1 MCRSEMRAAIYREF
15 PGRITVEEVPDPE
28 SPADG
33 VVIEVGASGL
43 CRSDVHGWQG
53 RDPDVE
59 LPMVPGH
66 ELAGV
71 VHEVG
76 ADVERWS
83 VGDRVTVP
91 FCCGCGVC
99 DQCRT
104 GNTQICDDYFQPG
117 FTAWGS
123 FAQRVAI
130 PAADLNLIGLPDD
143 FDYPEAAILGCRF
156 ITAYRAVV
164 ERGRLRPGEW
174 LAVHGCGGLGL
185 SAVAIGAATR
195 ARVVAID
202 INEEALTLARLLGAE
217 ETINATGGSVAD
229 AVLAAT
235 DGGAHVSID
244 AMGSAEVAA
253 SAVLGLRKLGRH
265 VQAGLLN
272 EGPAALPMDAVI
284 SRELEI
290 LGSHGMSVHSYDDVF
305 ALVEGVDL
313 SRLIT
318 RRLSLDE
325 LPAAMEQMLG
335 FGRAGISVVTEF

>member
-1 MCRSEMRAAIYREF
+1 MRAAIYSDFAGPILIDELA
-15 PGRITVEEVPDPE
+15 DPE
-28 SPADG
+28 PTVDG
-33 VVIEVGASGL
+33 VVIEVKASGL
-43 CRSDVHGWQG
+43 CRSDVHGWLG
-53 RDPDVE
+53 HDPDIE

-66 ELAGV
+66 ELAGIV
-71 VHEVG
+71 YRVG
-76 ADVERWS
+76 PDVRDWS

-91 FCCGCGVC
+91 FCCGRGVC
-99 DQCRT
+99 EQCLA
-104 GNTQICDDYFQPG
+104 GNTQICDNYFQPG

-123 FAQRVAI
+123 FARLVAI
-130 PAADLNLIGLPDD
+130 PAADLNLIGLPDRLD
-143 FDYPEAAILGCRF
+143 FAEAAILGCRF
-156 ITAYRAVV
+156 ATAYRAVV
-164 ERGRLRPGEW
+164 ERGRLRRGEW

-185 SAVAIGAATR
+185 SAVMIGAATG
-195 ARVVAID
+195 ARVVAVD

-217 ETINATGGSVAD
+217 ETINASGGRVAD

-244 AMGSAEVAA
+244 ALGSAEVAA

-265 VQAGLLN
+265 VQAGLLT

-305 ALVEGVDL
+305 ALIEGVDL

-325 LPAAMEQMLG
+325 LPAAMEQMFG

>member
-1 MCRSEMRAAIYREF
+1 MRAAIYREF
-15 PGRITVEEVPDPE
+15 AGRITVEEVPDPE

-123 FAQRVAI
+123 FAELVAI
-130 PAADLNLIGLPDD
+130 PAADLNLIGLPDRLD
-143 FDYPEAAILGCRF
+143 FPEAAILGCRF
-156 ITAYRAVV
+156 VTAYRAVV
-164 ERGRLRPGEW
+164 ERGRLAPGEW
-174 LAVHGCGGLGL
+174 LAVYGCGGLGL
-185 SAVAIGAATR
+185 SAVMIGAAAA
-195 ARVVAID
+195 ARVVAVD
-202 INEEALTLARLLGAE
+202 INEEALALARRLGAE
-217 ETINATGGSVAD
+217 ASINAGSDDVSD
-229 AVLAAT
+229 AVRAVT
-235 DGGAHVSID
+235 GGGAHVSID
-244 AMGSAEVAA
+244 AIGNAEVAFG
-253 SAVLGLRKLGRH
+253 AVLGLRKLGRH

-272 EGPAALPMDAVI
+272 EGPTPLPMDVVI

-290 LGSHGMSVHSYDDVF
+290 LGSHGMSVHSYEKVF
-305 ALVEGVDL
+305 ALIEELDL
-313 SRLIT
+313 ARLIT
-318 RRLSLDE
+318 HRLSLDE
-325 LPAAMEQMLG
+325 LPAALEAMRSFSG
-335 FGRAGISVVTEF
+335 AGVSVVTEF

>member
-1 MCRSEMRAAIYREF
+1 VYRSEMRAAIYREF
-15 PGRITVEEVPDPE
+15 AGPITVEEVPDPE

-33 VVIEVGASGL
+33 VVIAVRASGL

-164 ERGRLRPGEW
+164 ERGRLQRGEW

-185 SAVAIGAATR
+185 SAVAIGAATGG
-195 ARVVAID
+195 RVVAVD
-202 INEEALTLARLLGAE
+202 INYEALALARLLGAE
-217 ETINATGGSVAD
+217 ATVNADEGSVAD
-229 AVLAAT
+229 AVLEAT
-235 DGGAHVSID
+235 GGGAHVSID
-244 AMGSAEVAA
+244 ALGNADVAA
-253 SAVLGLRKLGRH
+253 NALLGLRKLGRH

-272 EGPAALPMDAVI
+272 EGPAVMDVVI

-305 ALVEGVDL
+305 GLAEGVDL
-313 SRLIT
+313 SLLIT

-325 LPAAMEQMLG
+325 LPAAMEEMLG
-335 FGRAGISVVTEF
+335 FGGSGIFVVTEF